1 MLGAPTFASPLRL
14 SVSERGVPFVQP
26 DASVRLSVSD
36 DDRESASFERA
47 GPRERL
53 FFKSDEV
60 RAGIVTCGGLCPG
73 LNHVVRAIVFA
84 LVHSYGCS
92 AIKGYRYGYEGLTAS
107 GVAPIELGTEI
118 VRDIHRIGGSYLG
131 ASRGAQPLSEMV
143 DSLVRDGISML
154 FTIGG
159 DGTLRGAHA
168 IATEIAARS
177 LPIAIVGVPKTIDND
192 VAFVD
197 RTFGFETAVEQART
211 VLQAAHAEA
220 RSARNGVCIVQLM
233 GRDAGFITASATL
246 ASGEVNVCL
255 VPEVPFTP
263 TALAKYLEQRLA
275 ARGHAVIVV
284 AEGCAAQLGDTSG
297 DSRGAKRDVAAAL
310 AARIAAHFR
319 TIDRPI
325 AIKVIDPSY
334 TLRSVPATADDAI
347 YCDQLGRYAVHA
359 AMSGRTDLV
368 VGRVHRELVHVPLEK
383 VAGAARRIEPNG
395 ELWRLVLEATG
406 QPRLV

>member
-1 MLGAPTFASPLRL
+1 
-14 SVSERGVPFVQP
+14 VPFVLP

-36 DDRESASFERA
+36 EDPRSDAFERA
-47 GPRERL
+47 GPREQL
-53 FFKSDEV
+53 FFKGDEV
-60 RAGIVTCGGLCPG
+60 RAGLVTCGGLCPG

-84 LVHSYGCS
+84 LVHSYGCN
-92 AIKGYRYGYEGLTAS
+92 AIKGYRYGYEGLTAK
-107 GVAPIELGTEI
+107 GVPPLVLSAEN
-118 VRDIHRIGGSYLG
+118 VRDIHRIGGTYLG
-131 ASRGAQPLSEMV
+131 ASRGAQPVAEMV
-143 DSLVRDGISML
+143 DTLVQDGISML

-168 IATEIAARS
+168 IAQEIAARK
-177 LPIAIVGVPKTIDND
+177 LPIAVVGVPKTIDND
-192 VAFVD
+192 IAFVD

-220 RSARNGVCIVQLM
+220 RSARNGVCVVQLM
-233 GRDAGFITASATL
+233 GRDAGFITASAAL

-263 TALAKYLEQRLA
+263 DALAKYLEGRLA
-275 ARGHAVIVV
+275 TRGHAVIVV

-310 AARIAAHFR
+310 ASLLATHFR
-319 TIDRPI
+319 TVNRPI
-325 AIKVIDPSY
+325 SIKVIDPSY
-334 TLRSVPATADDAI
+334 TLRSVPSTADDAI

-368 VGRVHRELVHVPLEK
+368 VGRVHRELVHVPLQR
-383 VAGAARRIEPNG
+383 VAGATRRIEPDG
-395 ELWRLVLEATG
+395 ELWRSVLEATG

>member
-1 MLGAPTFASPLRL
+1 
-14 SVSERGVPFVQP
+14 
-26 DASVRLSVSD
+26 VSD
-36 DDRESASFERA
+36 GPDGESFERA
-47 GPRERL
+47 GPRETL
-53 FFKSDEV
+53 FFKSDET

-73 LNHVVRAIVFA
+73 LNHVVRAIVFG
-84 LVHSYGCS
+84 LVHAYGCS
-92 AIKGYRYGYEGLTAS
+92 AVKGYRYGYEGLTAK
-107 GVAPIELGTEI
+107 GVPPVDLTVEV

-131 ASRGAQPLSEMV
+131 ASRGMQSVPEMV
-143 DSLVRDGISML
+143 DTLVRDGVSML

-168 IATEIAARS
+168 IASEIRARGLS
-177 LPIAIVGVPKTIDND
+177 IAVVGVPKTIDND

-197 RTFGFETAVEQART
+197 RSFGFETAVEQART

-220 RSARNGVCIVQLM
+220 RSARDGVCIVQLM

-263 TALAKYLEQRLA
+263 HALAKYLELRLA
-275 ARGHAVIVV
+275 ARGHAVVAV
-284 AEGCAAQLGDTSG
+284 AEGCAPQLGDTSG
-297 DSRGAKRDVAAAL
+297 DSRGEKRAVGATL
-310 AARIAAHFR
+310 ASLLAEHFR
-319 TIDRPI
+319 TRGRPI
-325 AIKVIDPSY
+325 TIKVIDPSY

-368 VGRVHRELVHVPLEK
+368 VGRLHREVVHVPLDR
-383 VAGAARRIEPNG
+383 VSSATRRIDPKG
-395 ELWRLVLEATG
+395 ELWRSVLEATG